1 MTLLQISE
9 KVELNKKKKLQKPKQ
24 NPKMQKGVLKIR
36 PSIEKLKCTRKK
48 YSFRLKFK
56 INVKIRRYIKTF
68 RLLLNET
75 LIKIF

>member
-36 PSIEKLKCTRKK
+36 PSI
-48 YSFRLKFK
+48 
-56 INVKIRRYIKTF
+56 
-68 RLLLNET
+68 
-75 LIKIF
+75 